1 MKKCVSKACSL
12 GFCICGH
19 KRHWSFTFF
28 ACNIV
33 VTVFFIKCLMSFV
46 FLQNSLYEIALSSC
60 TNPKNLLVPF
70 SRLKFSF
77 WKKLLFQVYFFFFF
91 YCKDAIWS
99 FYFYLNMSQNVFL
112 CKTFSNFVWVF
123 KLTGYCQNNS
133 KPASISQLSKL
144 WFPWRQTAHQWTFKQ
159 KGREWHEARS
169 SGIVLVIE
177 GLQVGSS
184 SVGGSHSLDYAPVS

>member
-1 MKKCVSKACSL
+1 MAINDIGHSVSLLVILLLLFFLLSAWCPLFFCRIVCMRLLFLPVQIQRIYWSHSL
-12 GFCICGH
+12 D
-19 KRHWSFTFF
+19 WSFHFG
-28 ACNIV
+28 
-33 VTVFFIKCLMSFV
+33 K
-46 FLQNSLYEIALSSC
+46 SC
-60 TNPKNLLVPF
+60 
-70 SRLKFSF
+70 
-77 WKKLLFQVYFFFFF
+77 YFRFTSFFF

-123 KLTGYCQNNS
+123 KLTGYCQNNN

-169 SGIVLVIE
+169 AGIVLVIE

-184 SVGGSHSLDYAPVS
+184 SVGGSHSLDYAPVN

>member
-91 YCKDAIWS
+91 IVRTLFGVSIFIWICLRMFFFVKHFLILS
-99 FYFYLNMSQNVFL
+99 ESSNLLATAKIITNRHQYLSSPNCDFRGGRQHISGLLNRKVENDM
-112 CKTFSNFVWVF
+112 
-123 KLTGYCQNNS
+123 KL
-133 KPASISQLSKL
+133 
-144 WFPWRQTAHQWTFKQ
+144 
-159 KGREWHEARS
+159 E
-169 SGIVLVIE
+169 VLV
-177 GLQVGSS
+177 
-184 SVGGSHSLDYAPVS
+184 